1 MNSSLQ
7 SRTLLLEPNKP
18 VKIGR
23 AIARTKV
30 SDNNA
35 IFDCKV
41 LSRNHAELWY
51 EDGKF
56 YLKVSG
62 RVFHGPQP
70 VDLGGGLRKCWPQL
84 TIDLIRAIFYI

>member
-1 MNSSLQ
+1 MLDLHLIVCRLPFQ

-51 EDGKF
+51 DEGKF
-56 YLKVSG
+56 YLKVS
-62 RVFHGPQP
+62 VIQHTLCVSINHQILSLSF
-70 VDLGGGLRKCWPQL
+70 
-84 TIDLIRAIFYI
+84 